1 MFGLFAK
8 HAQLHDPETLLTTLR
23 QKKNKQTNKQTKKK
37 TVQFYILDNEE
48 DRLTVS
54 RRFFNR

>member
-23 QKKNKQTNKQTKKK
+23 QKKKKNS
-37 TVQFYILDNEE
+37 TILHNEE